1 MFQHTEV
8 FLLLHFFFFFAR
20 SQTEILIVKFRFE
33 DLASGILLVSLFLTH
48 VPDEWVSQA
57 QVWNIEQKFKGITP
71 HEVRLLYNF

>member
-8 FLLLHFFFFFAR
+8 FLLLHFFFFAR

-33 DLASGILLVSLFLTH
+33 DLASGSLLVSLFLTH

-57 QVWNIEQKFKGITP
+57 QVWDIQQKFKGITP